1 MSTFSRTDNSIIST
15 WWWTVDRWLLM
26 SLALLIIIG
35 IVLVFGASPAVA
47 ERIGLPSFHFVQ
59 RQIIFLLMS
68 VAVMFCVSLMPP
80 VMVRR
85 FGIILFAVCLLL
97 LVATL
102 IVGPEVK
109 GARRWLP
116 IGSFTL
122 QTSEFIK
129 PAFIIFSAWMLSQ
142 SQKVSGFAS
151 WKISM
156 ISYMVV
162 ISLLILQPDLG
173 QSILVSIVWGVQIF
187 MAGLAWAWV
196 FGLIA
201 LGLVGILTAYIF
213 LPHVAGRIDS
223 FFHPENSDTF
233 QVDQAMNAFRSG
245 GLFGKGP
252 GEGVVKIHLPDA
264 HSDYIF
270 AVAGEEFGVIVC
282 LLIIGIFAVIVI
294 RGFVNLL
301 KEQDLFTVLAV
312 AGLLIQ
318 FGIQAFINLAVNLSI
333 LPSKGMTLP
342 FVSYGGSSMIALA
355 IGMGMILSL
364 TRRYSQ
370 YKPGQ
375 TNLSWG
381 QK

>member
-68 VAVMFCVSLMPP
+68 VAAMFCVSLMPP

>member
-26 SLALLIIIG
+26 SIALLIAIG
-35 IVLVFGASPAVA
+35 MVLVFGASPAVA
-47 ERIGLPSFHFVQ
+47 ERIGLPSFHFVE
-59 RQIIFLLMS
+59 RQVIFLIMS
-68 VAVMFCVSLMPP
+68 VCVMFSVSLMTPI
-80 VMVRR
+80 MVRR
-85 FGIILFAVCLLL
+85 IGVVLFLACLVL

-102 IVGPEVK
+102 FLGPEVK
-109 GARRWLP
+109 GARRWIP
-116 IGSFTL
+116 IGSFSL
-122 QTSEFIK
+122 QASEFMK
-129 PAFIIFSAWMLSQ
+129 PAFIIFTAWMFAES
-142 SQKVSGFAS
+142 SRVPGFPG
-151 WKISM
+151 WKISI
-156 ISYMVV
+156 ISCIAV
-162 ISLLILQPDLG
+162 ISLLIIQPDFG
-173 QSILVSIVWGVQIF
+173 QTILVSFVWGIQLF
-187 MAGLAWAWV
+187 MAGLAWIWV
-196 FGLIA
+196 GGLVVLA
-201 LGLVGILTAYIF
+201 LGGLLAAYLF
-213 LPHVAGRIDS
+213 LPHVTDRIDR
-223 FFHPENSDTF
+223 FFHPENADTY
-233 QVDQAMNAFRSG
+233 QVDLAIDAFKNG
-245 GLFGKGP
+245 GILGTGP
-252 GEGVVKIHLPDA
+252 GEGVVKMRLPDA

-270 AVAGEEFGVIVC
+270 AVAGEEFGVVVC
-282 LLIIGIFAVIVI
+282 LLIISIFAVIVI

-342 FVSYGGSSMIALA
+342 FISYGGSSMLALA

-364 TRRYSQ
+364 TRRYSK

>member
-1 MSTFSRTDNSIIST
+1 MSTFSRTDNSILST

-26 SLALLIIIG
+26 SIALLITIG

-47 ERIGLPSFHFVQ
+47 ERIGLSSFHFVQ
-59 RQIIFLLMS
+59 RQLIFLVLS
-68 VAVMFCVSLMPP
+68 VGVMFTVSLMSP

-85 FGIILFAVCLLL
+85 FGIILFIICLIL

-102 IVGPEVK
+102 FFGPEVK

-142 SQKVSGFAS
+142 SDRGQSIPG
-151 WKISM
+151 WKISI
-156 ISYMVV
+156 ISFAAVLT
-162 ISLLILQPDLG
+162 LLILQPDLG
-173 QSILVSIVWGVQIF
+173 QSILISIVWGIQVF
-187 MAGLAWAWV
+187 MAGLSWIWV
-196 FGLIA
+196 AGLIG
-201 LGLVGILTAYIF
+201 LGLVGIFSAYMF
-213 LPHVAGRIDS
+213 LPHVANRIDS
-223 FFHPENSDTF
+223 FFHPENSDTY
-233 QVDQAMNAFRSG
+233 QVDMAMNAFRSG
-245 GLFGKGP
+245 GVFGKGP
-252 GEGVVKIHLPDA
+252 GEGVVKMRLPDA

-270 AVAGEEFGVIVC
+270 AVAGEEFGVLVC
-282 LLIIGIFAVIVI
+282 LFIIAIFAVIVI

-301 KEQDLFTVLAV
+301 KEQDMFTVLAV

-342 FVSYGGSSMIALA
+342 FISYGGSSMIALA

-370 YKPGQ
+370 YGPGQ
-375 TNLSWG
+375 TNLNWG
-381 QK
+381 KR

>member
-26 SLALLIIIG
+26 SIALLIAIG

-47 ERIGLPSFHFVQ
+47 ERIGLSSFHFVE
-59 RQIIFLLMS
+59 RQIVFLIMS
-68 VAVMFCVSLMPP
+68 VCVMFSVSLMAPI
-80 VMVRR
+80 MVRR
-85 FGIILFAVCLLL
+85 IGVILFVICLVL

-102 IVGPEVK
+102 FLGPEVK
-109 GARRWLP
+109 GARRWIP

-122 QTSEFIK
+122 QASEFIK
-129 PAFIIFSAWMLSQ
+129 PAFIIFTAWMFSESHRLP
-142 SQKVSGFAS
+142 GFPG
-151 WKISM
+151 WKISI
-156 ISYMVV
+156 ISCIAV
-162 ISLLILQPDLG
+162 ISLLIMQPDFG
-173 QSILVSIVWGVQIF
+173 QTILVSLVWGIQLF
-187 MAGLAWAWV
+187 MAGLAWVWV
-196 FGLIA
+196 GGLIVVA
-201 LGLVGILTAYIF
+201 LGGLLAAYIL
-213 LPHVAGRIDS
+213 LPHVTDRIDR
-223 FFHPENSDTF
+223 FFYPENADTY
-233 QVDQAMNAFRSG
+233 QVDLAMDAFRSG
-245 GLFGKGP
+245 GILGTGP
-252 GEGVVKIHLPDA
+252 GEGVVKMRLPDA

-270 AVAGEEFGVIVC
+270 AVAGEEFGVVVC
-282 LLIIGIFAVIVI
+282 LLIISIFAVIVI

-342 FVSYGGSSMIALA
+342 FISYGGSSMLALA

-364 TRRYSQ
+364 TRRYSK

-375 TNLSWG
+375 TSLSWG

>member
-142 SQKVSGFAS
+142 SQKVSGFAG

>member
-26 SLALLIIIG
+26 SIALLIAIG
-35 IVLVFGASPAVA
+35 MVLVFGASPAVA
-47 ERIGLPSFHFVQ
+47 ERIGLPSFHFVE
-59 RQIIFLLMS
+59 RQVIFLIMS
-68 VAVMFCVSLMPP
+68 VCVMFSVSLMTPI
-80 VMVRR
+80 MVRR
-85 FGIILFAVCLLL
+85 IGVVLFLACLVL

-102 IVGPEVK
+102 FLGPEVK
-109 GARRWLP
+109 GARRWIP
-116 IGSFTL
+116 IGSFSL
-122 QTSEFIK
+122 QASEFMK
-129 PAFIIFSAWMLSQ
+129 PAFIIFTAWMFAES
-142 SQKVSGFAS
+142 SRVPGFPG
-151 WKISM
+151 WKISI
-156 ISYMVV
+156 ISCIAV
-162 ISLLILQPDLG
+162 ISLLIMQPDFG
-173 QSILVSIVWGVQIF
+173 QTILVSFVWGIQLF
-187 MAGLAWAWV
+187 MAGLAWIWV
-196 FGLIA
+196 GGLVVLA
-201 LGLVGILTAYIF
+201 LGGLLAAYLF
-213 LPHVAGRIDS
+213 LPHVTDRIDR
-223 FFHPENSDTF
+223 FFHPENADTY
-233 QVDQAMNAFRSG
+233 QVDLAIDAFKNG
-245 GLFGKGP
+245 GILGTGP
-252 GEGVVKIHLPDA
+252 GEGVVKMRLPDA

-270 AVAGEEFGVIVC
+270 AVAGEEFGVVVC
-282 LLIIGIFAVIVI
+282 LLIISIFAVIVI

-342 FVSYGGSSMIALA
+342 FISYGGSSMLALA

-364 TRRYSQ
+364 TRRYSK

>member
-68 VAVMFCVSLMPP
+68 VAAMFCVSLMPP

-142 SQKVSGFAS
+142 SQKVSGFAG

>member
-1 MSTFSRTDNSIIST
+1 MSTFSRTDNSVIST

-26 SLALLIIIG
+26 SIALLITIG
-35 IVLVFGASPAVA
+35 VVLVFGASPAVA
-47 ERIGLPSFHFVQ
+47 ERIGLSSFHFVE
-59 RQIIFLLMS
+59 RHIVFLVGSL
-68 VAVMFCVSLMPP
+68 AVMFMVSLMTP

-85 FGIILFAVCLLL
+85 FGLVLFGLCLIL

-102 IVGPEVK
+102 FLGPEVK
-109 GARRWLP
+109 GAQRWLRL
-116 IGSFTL
+116 GSFTL
-122 QTSEFIK
+122 QASEFMK
-129 PAFIIFSAWMLSQ
+129 PAFIIFSAWMFSESQ
-142 SQKVSGFAS
+142 RQPDFPG

-156 ISYMVV
+156 FSCAVV
-162 ISLLILQPDLG
+162 VALLILQPDLG
-173 QSILVSIVWGVQIF
+173 QSILVAFVWGVQLF
-187 MAGLAWAWV
+187 MAGLAWFWV
-196 FGLIA
+196 GALLVAA
-201 LGLVGILTAYIF
+201 LGGLLISYLT
-213 LPHVAGRIDS
+213 LSHVADRIDS
-223 FFHPENSDTF
+223 FFHPETHDTY
-233 QVDQAMNAFRSG
+233 QVDLSIEAFRNG
-245 GLFGKGP
+245 GFLGEGP
-252 GEGVVKIHLPDA
+252 GEGIVKMRLPDA

-270 AVAGEEFGVIVC
+270 AVAGEEFGVVVC
-282 LLIIGIFAVIVI
+282 LLIICIFATIVI

-333 LPSKGMTLP
+333 IPSKGMTLP
-342 FVSYGGSSMIALA
+342 FISYGGSSMLALA

-381 QK
+381 RG